1 MKIYIGYEHYD
12 DKKTLHN
19 GFYHQFKDDFDIEE
33 VDIHEHNNYYIF
45 PINALYA
52 NTDVLEKYSFFGNSL
67 SEKVLSDLQSNRCLL
82 HINWITEAYRFNK
95 DHMNRLYNF
104 LFKNNISPK
113 NILISSD
120 NFQLKRDFKE
130 CNINYVFIL

>member
-52 NTDVLEKYSFFGNSL
+52 NTDVLEKYSFFGNKIPGTTCPSIGCCYDVNQTSEIKIQVTFYQWIQTKQSL
-67 SEKVLSDLQSNRCLL
+67 YGYPRRVK
-82 HINWITEAYRFNK
+82 Y
-95 DHMNRLYNF
+95 
-104 LFKNNISPK
+104 
-113 NILISSD
+113 
-120 NFQLKRDFKE
+120 
-130 CNINYVFIL
+130 